1 LGAPIDDRP
10 AAGRLL
16 ARHHVLDDPQL
27 RTVMSR
33 TYIGIDPGLSGGI
46 AWDSGNLPA
55 GIPMPETDSDICEVI
70 TQLAIEGS
78 HRNLT
83 LVIEDVPKYVGTN
96 IPGSSVFPLAFNC
109 GLLRGVALALKIPI
123 ILVKPHDWQRHFR
136 LGTKKDAGSTTI
148 WKNKLKGEA
157 QRRFPHLKVTLK
169 TADSL
174 LILAF
179 ARESLL
185 G

>member
-1 LGAPIDDRP
+1 M
-10 AAGRLL
+10 
-16 ARHHVLDDPQL
+16 
-27 RTVMSR
+27 TR
-33 TYIGIDPGLSGGI
+33 TYIGIDPGVSGGI
-46 AWDSGNLPA
+46 AWDSGQLAA
-55 GIPMPETDSDICEVI
+55 GIPMPETDSDICDMIAELIV
-70 TQLAIEGS
+70 GS
-78 HRNLT
+78 ENPKVT

-96 IPGSSVFPLAFNC
+96 VPGSSIFPLAFNC
-109 GLLRGVALALKIPI
+109 GLIRGVALAMKVPI
-123 ILVKPHDWQRHFR
+123 ILVKPHDWQKHFR
-136 LGTKKDAGSTTI
+136 LGTKKDAGSTTA
-148 WKNKLKGEA
+148 WKNKLKAEA

>member
-1 LGAPIDDRP
+1 
-10 AAGRLL
+10 
-16 ARHHVLDDPQL
+16 
-27 RTVMSR
+27 MSSR

>member
-1 LGAPIDDRP
+1 
-10 AAGRLL
+10 
-16 ARHHVLDDPQL
+16 
-27 RTVMSR
+27 MSR
-33 TYIGIDPGLSGGI
+33 TYIGIDPGVSGGI
-46 AWDSGNLPA
+46 AWDSGQLAA
-55 GIPMPETDSDICEVI
+55 GIPMPETDSDICEVL
-70 TQLAIEGS
+70 TQLAIEGAG
-78 HRNLT
+78 RNVT

-96 IPGSSVFPLAFNC
+96 VPGSSIFPLAFNC
-109 GLLRGVALALKIPI
+109 GLVRGVALALKIPI
-123 ILVKPHDWQRHFR
+123 ILVKPHDWQKHFR
-136 LGTKKDAGSTTI
+136 LGTKKDAGSTTV

-179 ARESLL
+179 ARESSL